1 MSMFDKIAKKVV
13 GGAVSKV
20 AESAKEKI
28 EKAAETVVE
37 KAVDKATETVIDKM
51 GVASSGEK
59 PSTPNPSQAS
69 GDNKVSKVSATVVD
83 ATTKIADN
91 VTKAADT
98 ASKIADTASKVANV
112 AGAATSVGG
121 AVMGGVAT
129 PIFAQLPVIIGII
142 LLVGSL
148 TTFLVVNPFGWDYN
162 NIFGGAPKIEK
173 TANVVEK
180 VRKISEFTT
189 ACYYEEYVI
198 KNEKLGE
205 EKSFFSSKVDTVNYE
220 VVITVKGS
228 VRAGFDLSAL
238 GEQDLIVRGDT
249 IDIKLP
255 APQVFDVISNPSDY
269 KIFVETGKWEHDE
282 IVAMQSKGRE
292 HTLNNALNSNLL
304 QRANK
309 VGKER
314 ITALFNNFGFSVV
327 NVTLTEPAAAP
338 EEVAEET
345 TSPAETIAAET
356 EAVAADS
363 IATATA
369 PEEVV
374 AADSA
379 TVEAPTVE

>member
-28 EKAAETVVE
+28 EKAAETVVD
-37 KAVDKATETVIDKM
+37 KAVDKATEAVIDKM
-51 GVASSGEK
+51 GVASSGEE
-59 PSTPNPSQAS
+59 PSTPSPSQTS
-69 GDNKVSKVSATVVD
+69 DDNKECKVSNVVD

-91 VTKAADT
+91 VTK
-98 ASKIADTASKVANV
+98 IADTASKVANV
-112 AGAATSVGG
+112 VGTATSVGG

-345 TSPAETIAAET
+345 TSPEETIAAET
-356 EAVAADS
+356 EAVATDS

-369 PEEVV
+369 PEDVV

>member
-28 EKAAETVVE
+28 EKAAETVVD

-59 PSTPNPSQAS
+59 PSTPSPSQTS
-69 GDNKVSKVSATVVD
+69 DDNKESKVSNVVD

-91 VTKAADT
+91 VTK
-98 ASKIADTASKVANV
+98 IADTASKVANV
-112 AGAATSVGG
+112 AGTATSVGG

-162 NIFGGAPKIEK
+162 YIFGGAPKIEK

-345 TSPAETIAAET
+345 TSPEETTAAAP
-356 EAVAADS
+356 EAVATDS

-369 PEEVV
+369 PEDVV
-374 AADSA
+374 VADSA
-379 TVEAPTVE
+379 TLEAPTVE

>member
-28 EKAAETVVE
+28 EKAAETVVD
-37 KAVDKATETVIDKM
+37 KAVDKATEAVIDKM
-51 GVASSGEK
+51 GVASSGEE
-59 PSTPNPSQAS
+59 PSTPSPSQTS
-69 GDNKVSKVSATVVD
+69 DDNKESKVSNVVD

-91 VTKAADT
+91 VTK
-98 ASKIADTASKVANV
+98 IADTASKVANV
-112 AGAATSVGG
+112 AGTATSVGG

-129 PIFAQLPVIIGII
+129 PIFAQLPVIIGVI

-345 TSPAETIAAET
+345 TSPEETIAAET
-356 EAVAADS
+356 EAVATDS

-369 PEEVV
+369 PEDVV